1 MNLFD
6 CIQDR
11 TIEFNF
17 IRFLTQLILFK
28 NDENV
33 EKYSMFYYM
42 MNQDVYLLET
52 KHGK

>member
-1 MNLFD
+1 MMEM
-6 CIQDR
+6 IV
-11 TIEFNF
+11 
-17 IRFLTQLILFK
+17 K
-28 NDENV
+28 NE